1 MCAIS
6 TLLHNIVVAGSSC
19 WRGGSGRCGPS
30 SDGSWTTPSCS
41 GQDLE
46 DMTVIIMINFVFS
59 VSFHDGRV
67 MINYP
72 WDDR

>member
-1 MCAIS
+1 MWCNIY
-6 TLLHNIVVAGSSC
+6 TQYCGCREQLLAGREREVRAVIRWVLDNPFVLRSGFEGLIVIV
-19 WRGGSGRCGPS
+19 
-30 SDGSWTTPSCS
+30 
-41 GQDLE
+41 
-46 DMTVIIMINFVFS
+46 MIKFVFS

>member
-1 MCAIS
+1 MCREQ
-6 TLLHNIVVAGSSC
+6 LLAGREREVRAVMRWVLDNPFVLRSGFDLIV
-19 WRGGSGRCGPS
+19 
-30 SDGSWTTPSCS
+30 
-41 GQDLE
+41 
-46 DMTVIIMINFVFS
+46 TVNDNMIIIMINFVFS

>member
-1 MCAIS
+1 MQYLQYCGYREQ
-6 TLLHNIVVAGSSC
+6 LLAGREREVRAVIRWVLDNPFVLRSAFE
-19 WRGGSGRCGPS
+19 G
-30 SDGSWTTPSCS
+30 
-41 GQDLE
+41 L
-46 DMTVIIMINFVFS
+46 TVIVMINFVFS

>member
-1 MCAIS
+1 MRAVIRWV
-6 TLLHNIVVAGSSC
+6 LDNPFVL
-19 WRGGSGRCGPS
+19 RSGFEG
-30 SDGSWTTPSCS
+30 
-41 GQDLE
+41 LI
-46 DMTVIIMINFVFS
+46 VIIMINFVFS

>member
-1 MCAIS
+1 MRWVLDNPFVLRS
-6 TLLHNIVVAGSSC
+6 GFDLIV
-19 WRGGSGRCGPS
+19 
-30 SDGSWTTPSCS
+30 
-41 GQDLE
+41 
-46 DMTVIIMINFVFS
+46 TVMINCVFS

>member
-1 MCAIS
+1 MQSCGCRER
-6 TLLHNIVVAGSSC
+6 LLAGREREVRAVMRWVLDNPFVLRSGFDLIV
-19 WRGGSGRCGPS
+19 
-30 SDGSWTTPSCS
+30 
-41 GQDLE
+41 
-46 DMTVIIMINFVFS
+46 TVIINFVFS

>member
-1 MCAIS
+1 MRWVLDNPFVLRS
-6 TLLHNIVVAGSSC
+6 GFDLIV
-19 WRGGSGRCGPS
+19 
-30 SDGSWTTPSCS
+30 
-41 GQDLE
+41 
-46 DMTVIIMINFVFS
+46 TVIINFVFS